1 MKVILLKDVENMGR
15 KNEVKNVK
23 AGYVRN
29 FLIPRGLVKLAD
41 KKSLSALGKIKEQQ
55 TVGVEEELKKAQ
67 GLASELDGQQI
78 EFVVNIGKE
87 DQLFESVS
95 RAKIA
100 KKLQELG
107 FDIKKEQI
115 ALDKPLKQ
123 LGEFP
128 IKIELEHQLEVNIT
142 LLIEPEPDVE
152 KKEEAKD

>member
-1 MKVILLKDVENMGR
+1 MKVILLKDVENIGQ

-29 FLIPRGLVKLAD
+29 FLIPRGLVKIAD

-55 TVGVEEELKKAQ
+55 TVGVEEELKKVQ
-67 GLASELDGQQI
+67 VLASELDGQQI

-128 IKIELEHQLEVNIT
+128 IKIELEHQLEANIT
-142 LLIEPEPDVE
+142 LLIESELSTE
-152 KKEEAKD
+152 KKAEIEE